1 MAVDWNVVEIICGAI
16 SLILTLVGLFF
27 ALLSR
32 SKNAKAK
39 KIAEAGL
46 SIVNYAQQG
55 VKLAEQFSNFS
66 GAEKKAY
73 ATTLI
78 KQWCMSA
85 NVPYTDEQI
94 SEAIEG
100 CVNLSK
106 LVNQRQKDKE
116 AQN

>member
-1 MAVDWNVVEIICGAI
+1 MNIDWNVVEIICGAV
-16 SLILTLVGLFF
+16 SLLLTLVGLFF

-46 SIVNYAQQG
+46 SIVNYGQQA
-55 VKLAEQFSNFS
+55 VKLAEQFSGFS

-78 KQWCMSA
+78 KEWCMGA
-85 NVPYTDEQI
+85 GIPYTEEQI

-100 CVNLSK
+100 CVSLSK
-106 LVNQRQKDKE
+106 LVNSRDKDKM

>member
-1 MAVDWNVVEIICGAI
+1 MNIDWNVVEIICGAI
-16 SLILTLVGLFF
+16 SLALTLLGLFF

-32 SKNAKAK
+32 SKNKKAK
-39 KIAEAGL
+39 KIAESGL
-46 SIVNYAQQG
+46 AIVNYGQQA

-78 KQWCMSA
+78 KEWCLSA
-85 NVPYTDEQI
+85 NIPYTEEKI

-100 CVNLSK
+100 CVSLSK
-106 LVNQRQKDKE
+106 LVNQREKDKE
-116 AQN
+116 IAR